1 MNPTIKA
8 RIESIRRGEVP
19 EGYKRTK
26 AGILPVD
33 WEFNPLS
40 QLAQKSKTKNREER
54 YTKIL
59 TNSANE
65 GIISQT
71 DYFDKQIANND
82 NIEGYYIVKKGDFV
96 YNPRISVAAPCGPIN
111 CYHGEETGVM
121 SPLYTVFSIDV
132 KKIERDYVEQF
143 FSSTFWHRYMKSVAN
158 YGVRSD
164 RMNLSDE
171 DFFLLP
177 IPMPKREEQ
186 EKIAEILAGQD
197 RVIELKEKLLAEKQK
212 QKKYLMQQLLTSKKR
227 LPGFFGK
234 RKNLRLFDLCQIIA
248 DGDWIESKDQ
258 SDRGVRLIQTGNI
271 GIGQFQNKSNKARY
285 ISEETFTRLS
295 CCEVFPGDV
304 LLSRLPDPI
313 GRACKI
319 PQLNCRMITAV
330 DCTILRFKKDV
341 FADLFIYYSC
351 LDAWQNKMVLL
362 SGGSTRKRITRKEI
376 ENAVITL
383 PVDEAEQTAIAE
395 ILSTADKE
403 IELLKKD
410 IEQEKL
416 KKKSLMQLLLTG
428 IVRVD
433 ELVS

>member
-1 MNPTIKA
+1 MNSTIKA

-26 AGILPVD
+26 AGILPAD
-33 WEFNPLS
+33 WEFNPLC
-40 QLAQKSKTKNREER
+40 QFAEKSRTKNREKR

-71 DYFDKQIANND
+71 DYFAKQIANND
-82 NIEGYYIVKKGDFV
+82 NIEGYFIVKKGDFV

-111 CYHGEETGVM
+111 CYHGEETGIM
-121 SPLYTVFSIDV
+121 SPLYTVFSINI

-143 FSSTFWHRYMKSVAN
+143 FSSASWHRYMKSVAN

-177 IPMPKREEQ
+177 IPMPARVEQ
-186 EKIAEILAGQD
+186 QKIAEILAGQD
-197 RVIELKEKLLAEKQK
+197 RVIALKEKLLAEKQK
-212 QKKYLMQQLLTSKKR
+212 QKKYLMQQLLTAKKR
-227 LPGFFGK
+227 LPGFSGEWKKVRMGTYVNFQVGYPFSSLHFNEEGK
-234 RKNLRLFDLCQIIA
+234 GLRLIKNRDLKTDDQIYYTTEHYSQ
-248 DGDWIESKDQ
+248 DF
-258 SDRGVRLIQTGNI
+258 VVTN
-271 GIGQFQNKSNKARY
+271 
-285 ISEETFTRLS
+285 
-295 CCEVFPGDV
+295 GDV
-304 LLSRLPDPI
+304 LIGMDGDFLPCVWNK
-313 GRACKI
+313 GRALLNQRVGKI
-319 PQLNCRMITAV
+319 FVASGMDLMFSYYCLHIPLEKLSSKIGATTVKHLAH
-330 DCTILRFKKDV
+330 KDV
-341 FADLFIYYSC
+341 ESLFVFIP
-351 LDAWQNKMVLL
+351 
-362 SGGSTRKRITRKEI
+362 I
-376 ENAVITL
+376 EK
-383 PVDEAEQTAIAE
+383 PEQIAIAE

>member
-33 WEFNPLS
+33 WEFNPLC

-177 IPMPKREEQ
+177 IPMPMRTEQ

-197 RVIELKEKLLAEKQK
+197 RVIALKEKLLAEKQK
-212 QKKYLMQQLLTSKKR
+212 QKKYLMQQLLTGKKR
-227 LPGFFGK
+227 LPGFSGEWILSSLGQLTNMYSGGTPSRSNPK
-234 RKNLRLFDLCQIIA
+234 YYGNDYIWVSIA
-248 DGDWIESKDQ
+248 DINLSGKYIASSKTMLSQ
-258 SDRGVRLIQTGNI
+258 LGYENSSAKLYPINTVLFAMYASI
-271 GIGQFQNKSNKARY
+271 GECAITMKECCSSQAIVGIIPN
-285 ISEETFTRLS
+285 ETLNVEFLYYFLYNQK
-295 CCEVFPGDV
+295 EVFKSMGQASSQPNLNKDIVQRIKIV
-304 LLSRLPDPI
+304 LPSL
-313 GRACKI
+313 K
-319 PQLNCRMITAV
+319 
-330 DCTILRFKKDV
+330 
-341 FADLFIYYSC
+341 
-351 LDAWQNKMVLL
+351 
-362 SGGSTRKRITRKEI
+362 
-376 ENAVITL
+376 
-383 PVDEAEQTAIAE
+383 EQTAIAE

>member
-33 WEFNPLS
+33 WESNYLS
-40 QLAQKSKTKNREER
+40 QLAEKSKTKNREKR

-59 TNSANE
+59 TNSDNE

-71 DYFDKQIANND
+71 DYFDKQIYNND
-82 NIEGYYIVKKGDFV
+82 NIEGYYIVKNGEFV

-111 CYHGEETGVM
+111 CYHGEEIGVM
-121 SPLYTVFSIDV
+121 SPLYTVFSIDM
-132 KKIERDYVEQF
+132 KEIQRDYIEQF
-143 FSSTFWHRYMKSVAN
+143 FSSTSWHRYMKSVAN

-197 RVIELKEKLLAEKQK
+197 RVIALKEKLLVEKQK
-212 QKKYLMQQLLTSKKR
+212 QKKYLMQQLLTGKKR
-227 LPGFFGK
+227 LPGFSGEWKKVRMGAYVNFQVGYPFSSLYFNEEGK
-234 RKNLRLFDLCQIIA
+234 GLRLIKNRDLKTDDQIYYTTEHYSQ
-248 DGDWIESKDQ
+248 DF
-258 SDRGVRLIQTGNI
+258 VVN
-271 GIGQFQNKSNKARY
+271 N
-285 ISEETFTRLS
+285 
-295 CCEVFPGDV
+295 GDV
-304 LLSRLPDPI
+304 LIGMDGDFLPSVWNK
-313 GRACKI
+313 GRALLNQRVGKI
-319 PQLNCRMITAV
+319 FVASGMDLMFSYYCLHIPLEKLSNKIGATTVKHLAH
-330 DCTILRFKKDV
+330 KDV
-341 FADLFIYYSC
+341 ENLFVFIP
-351 LDAWQNKMVLL
+351 
-362 SGGSTRKRITRKEI
+362 I
-376 ENAVITL
+376 EK
-383 PVDEAEQTAIAE
+383 PEQTAIAE

>member
-33 WEFNPLS
+33 WEFNPLT
-40 QLAQKSKTKNREER
+40 QLAQKSKTKNRVKR

-177 IPMPKREEQ
+177 IPMPMRTEQ

-197 RVIELKEKLLAEKQK
+197 RVIALKEELLAEKQK
-212 QKKYLMQQLLTSKKR
+212 QKKYLMQQLLTGKKR
-227 LPGFFGK
+227 LPGFSGEWKKSLLGDLF
-234 RKNLRLFDLCQIIA
+234 RERVETNCTELRLLAITGGQGVIPRDELELKDNSSEDKSKYKKICV
-248 DGDWIESKDQ
+248 GDIGYNTMRMWQ
-258 SDRGVRLIQTGNI
+258 GVSAFSNYE
-271 GIGQFQNKSNKARY
+271 GIVSPAY
-285 ISEETFTRLS
+285 
-295 CCEVFPGDV
+295 
-304 LLSRLPDPI
+304 
-313 GRACKI
+313 
-319 PQLNCRMITAV
+319 
-330 DCTILRFKKDV
+330 TILMPNSEIDAKFFAYLFKLPSII
-341 FADLFIYYSC
+341 FLFYRYSQG
-351 LDAWQNKMVLL
+351 LVDD
-362 SGGSTRKRITRKEI
+362 TRNLKYENLKRIRVLFPQDKK
-376 ENAVITL
+376 
-383 PVDEAEQTAIAE
+383 EQTAIAE

>member
-40 QLAQKSKTKNREER
+40 QLAQKSKTKNREKR

-82 NIEGYYIVKKGDFV
+82 NIEGYYIVKNGEFV

-111 CYHGEETGVM
+111 CYHGEEIGVM
-121 SPLYTVFSIDV
+121 SPLYTVFSIDM
-132 KKIERDYVEQF
+132 KEIQRDYIEQF
-143 FSSTFWHRYMKSVAN
+143 FSSTSWHRYMKSVAN

-177 IPMPKREEQ
+177 IPMPARVEQ

-197 RVIELKEKLLAEKQK
+197 RVIALKEKLLAEKQK
-212 QKKYLMQQLLTSKKR
+212 QKKYLMQQLLTGKKR
-227 LPGFFGK
+227 LPGFSGEWDLVPL
-234 RKNLRLFDLCQIIA
+234 KNLLKERKTYSVKGKEYPHVTLSNEGIYPKTERYDREHLVKSENKEYKITYY
-248 DGDWIESKDQ
+248 GDICYNPANLKFGAICINNYGDAIFSPIY
-258 SDRGVRLIQTGNI
+258 V
-271 GIGQFQNKSNKARY
+271 
-285 ISEETFTRLS
+285 TF
-295 CCEVFPGDV
+295 EV
-304 LLSRLPDPI
+304 
-313 GRACKI
+313 CK
-319 PQLNCRMITAV
+319 N
-330 DCTILRFKKDV
+330 
-341 FADLFIYYSC
+341 ADLNFLGALMMSTDFI
-351 LDAWQNKMVLL
+351 
-362 SGGSTRKRITRKEI
+362 
-376 ENAVITL
+376 NAVRKYEEGTVYERMAVKPEDMLLYKVKL
-383 PVDEAEQTAIAE
+383 PALTEQTAIAE

-410 IEQEKL
+410 SEQEKL

-428 IVRVD
+428 IVRTK
-433 ELVS
+433 EGKYE

>member
-33 WEFNPLS
+33 WESNYLS
-40 QLAQKSKTKNREER
+40 QLAEKSKTKNREKR

-71 DYFDKQIANND
+71 DYFDKQLANNN
-82 NIEGYYIVKKGDFV
+82 NIEGYYIVKNGDFV

-111 CYHGEETGVM
+111 CYHGEEIGVM
-121 SPLYTVFSIDV
+121 SPLYTVFSIDM
-132 KKIERDYVEQF
+132 KEIQRDYIEQF
-143 FSSTFWHRYMKSVAN
+143 FSSTSWHRYMKSVAN

-177 IPMPKREEQ
+177 IPMPKRKEQ

-197 RVIELKEKLLAEKQK
+197 RVIALKEELLAEKQK
-212 QKKYLMQQLLTSKKR
+212 QKKYLMQQLLTGKKR
-227 LPGFFGK
+227 LPGFSGEWIKSLLGDLF
-234 RKNLRLFDLCQIIA
+234 RERVETNCTELRLLAITGGQGVIPRDELELKDNSSEDKSKYKKICV
-248 DGDWIESKDQ
+248 GDIGYNTMRMWQ
-258 SDRGVRLIQTGNI
+258 GVSAFSNYE
-271 GIGQFQNKSNKARY
+271 GIVSPAY
-285 ISEETFTRLS
+285 
-295 CCEVFPGDV
+295 
-304 LLSRLPDPI
+304 
-313 GRACKI
+313 
-319 PQLNCRMITAV
+319 
-330 DCTILRFKKDV
+330 TILMPNSEIDAKFFAYLFKLPSII
-341 FADLFIYYSC
+341 FLFYRYSQG
-351 LDAWQNKMVLL
+351 LVDD
-362 SGGSTRKRITRKEI
+362 TRNLKYENLKRIRVLFPQDKKE
-376 ENAVITL
+376 
-383 PVDEAEQTAIAE
+383 QSAIAG
-395 ILSTADKE
+395 ILLTADKE
-403 IELLKKD
+403 IELLQKD